1 MTALSPATSICHL
14 PEYRQRHVGLLQDL
28 SLHGSFYSCGKN
40 ISDGLL
46 PAANPSAGEKA
57 GWQKTTALPDI
68 HNVQFTTI
76 PKHVDS

>member
-1 MTALSPATSICHL
+1 MAHFIP
-14 PEYRQRHVGLLQDL
+14 VGRTFQTGCFQQLIQ
-28 SLHGSFYSCGKN
+28 
-40 ISDGLL
+40 
-46 PAANPSAGEKA
+46 AQGEKA